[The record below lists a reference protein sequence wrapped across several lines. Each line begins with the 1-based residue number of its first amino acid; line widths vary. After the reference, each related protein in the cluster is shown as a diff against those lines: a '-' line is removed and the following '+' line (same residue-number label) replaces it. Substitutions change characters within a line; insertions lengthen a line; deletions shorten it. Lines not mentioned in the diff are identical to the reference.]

1 MAHSEAQGKGGELIQ
16 IQRREYDRKTGRPK
30 DRERE
35 TEDLTWDSIVVPRL
49 VIYYS
54 TAVK

>member
-1 MAHSEAQGKGGELIQ
+1 VAHSEAQGKGGELIQ